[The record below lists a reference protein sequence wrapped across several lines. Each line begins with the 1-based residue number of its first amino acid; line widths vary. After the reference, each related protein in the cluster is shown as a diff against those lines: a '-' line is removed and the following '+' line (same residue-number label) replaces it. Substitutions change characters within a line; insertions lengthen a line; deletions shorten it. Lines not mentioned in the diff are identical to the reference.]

1 MVGQDAYGI
10 YAYSDD
16 LYSYTLTVQVKPAR
30 DTYAEA
36 AMTRLSGDFG
46 VIGITQVVSNAGV
59 ENWDVN
65 WPRQAVWRHGVTS
78 VNLSAET
85 WDSGVRGR
93 LMLNYWS

>member
-1 MVGQDAYGI
+1 MNGQDLYGI

-16 LYSYTLTVQVKPAR
+16 LYSSTLTAQVKPAR
-30 DTYAEA
+30 DTLAEA

-46 VIGITQVVSNAGV
+46 VVGITQVVSSSGV

-65 WPRQAVWRHGVTS
+65 WPRQAVYRKGVSS

-93 LMLNYWS
+93 LILSFWS